1 MTTDSRERGF
11 VLPAVLMALTVL
23 YLIAAVGYTWSTL
36 ETRMSEAHAAS
47 VQAFYLADGAMRD
60 VLAVFEDS
68 ASSRSYAFGGGN
80 AEVQVSALLGAS
92 TGVRLVRVAATARV
106 ALRRGGPSVRRVET
120 VALLAG
126 GGNAVSATPVAVPGM
141 WREIMDW

>member
-68 ASSRSYAFGGGN
+68 ASSRSRGRAWHVAGDHG
-80 AEVQVSALLGAS
+80 
-92 TGVRLVRVAATARV
+92 LVRNPRTIEPTPQNTLTCEWAT
-106 ALRRGGPSVRRVET
+106 SCSIT
-120 VALLAG
+120 H
-126 GGNAVSATPVAVPGM
+126 STKSPGSTSTSSD
-141 WREIMDW
+141 R